1 MLVLSSQIINF
12 FYYINNFVKISKNL
26 ARYKFENNF
35 VGLLENN
42 YIRRSLVAEISKL
55 FAASLIM
62 LEFST

>member
-1 MLVLSSQIINF
+1 MLTVLL
-12 FYYINNFVKISKNL
+12 KSKNL
-26 ARYKFENNF
+26 ARYRFENNF

-42 YIRRSLVAEISKL
+42 YIGRSLVAEISKL